1 MRMTRVEDSV
11 QRGWEFLFEEKI
23 FYVGAPD
30 AATAAY
36 FMLQHLRCSA
46 DVPVREMPQ
55 EAVRYLKL
63 MDGIVVE
70 ARRFVIKPHVH

>member
-1 MRMTRVEDSV
+1 M
-11 QRGWEFLFEEKI
+11 QRGWEFLFRDRI

-30 AATAAY
+30 APTAAY

-55 EAVRYLKL
+55 EAVRYLNL
-63 MDGIVVE
+63 MDRMVVE
-70 ARRFVIKPHVH
+70 TQRFVIKQPVG

>member
-1 MRMTRVEDSV
+1 M
-11 QRGWEFLFEEKI
+11 QRGWEFLFGDRI

-46 DVPVREMPQ
+46 DVPIREMPQ
-55 EAVRYLKL
+55 DAIRYLKL

-70 ARRFVIKPHVH
+70 AQRFVIKPRVV

>member
-1 MRMTRVEDSV
+1 
-11 QRGWEFLFEEKI
+11 
-23 FYVGAPD
+23 
-30 AATAAY
+30 
-36 FMLQHLRCSA
+36 MLQHLRCSA

>member
-1 MRMTRVEDSV
+1 M
-11 QRGWEFLFEEKI
+11 QRGWKFLFEDRV

-55 EAVRYLKL
+55 DAIRYLKL
-63 MDGIVVE
+63 IDGIVVE
-70 ARRFVIKPHVH
+70 AQRFVIKPRVV

>member
-1 MRMTRVEDSV
+1 M
-11 QRGWEFLFEEKI
+11 QKGWEFLFEDRV

-36 FMLQHLRCSA
+36 FMLQHLRSSA

-55 EAVRYLKL
+55 DVVRYLRL

-70 ARRFVIKPHVH
+70 AHRFVIKPPVD

>member
-1 MRMTRVEDSV
+1 M
-11 QRGWEFLFEEKI
+11 QRGWEFLFEDRV

-63 MDGIVVE
+63 TEGMVVE
-70 ARRFVIKPHVH
+70 AHRFVIKQHVH

>member
-1 MRMTRVEDSV
+1 MRMTRVEDFV

-36 FMLQHLRCSA
+36 SCSSTCDAQPTFLFERC
-46 DVPVREMPQ
+46 
-55 EAVRYLKL
+55 
-63 MDGIVVE
+63 
-70 ARRFVIKPHVH
+70 RRRLFAISS

>member
-1 MRMTRVEDSV
+1 M
-11 QRGWEFLFEEKI
+11 QRGWEFLFEKKI

-63 MDGIVVE
+63 MDRMVVE
-70 ARRFVIKPHVH
+70 TQRFVIKQPVG

>member
-1 MRMTRVEDSV
+1 M
-11 QRGWEFLFEEKI
+11 QRGWEFLFENSV

-30 AATAAY
+30 AATAAHS
-36 FMLQHLRCSA
+36 MLQHLRCSA